1 MTHDAARGSQRDAGA
16 AGEAARAGSV
26 FGFVQFEF
34 GFLLGPADG
43 RYLLRH
49 EQDEPPERVIVLR
62 TLGAPQRRLLGGRRA
77 KQVEEA
83 QPEPVPTARATLIR
97 AEPFAG
103 DGEAEEWL
111 GKLKADPE
119 AAEREA
125 RDGARVLN
133 ALMRAHRAA
142 AADPWARDL
151 SPGQALITRV
161 GYGNGEQVAE
171 GRYAAALELP
181 RGPGKAT
188 RTERIA
194 PQERLAA
201 VLGARSEQLACEE
214 LVLRARADLEAGRPR
229 EAALEARIA
238 LEAVAAE
245 LEGTRAGSHLGE
257 LTGKRTAIGDAA
269 NAALRGD
276 PPAELQETVAE
287 TVAEMERVVR
297 RYRAEAAT
305 FSGS

>member
-1 MTHDAARGSQRDAGA
+1 VEGGKAFA
-16 AGEAARAGSV
+16 
-26 FGFVQFEF
+26 FVQFEF

-43 RYLLRH
+43 RYLLRR
-49 EQDEPPERVIVLR
+49 EQGGPPERVIVLR
-62 TLGAPQRRLLGGRRA
+62 TLGAPQRRTLGGRRA
-77 KQVEEA
+77 KQVERAEA
-83 QPEPVPTARATLIR
+83 EPVPTTRATLIR

-103 DGEAEEWL
+103 EGEGAAWL
-111 GKLKADPE
+111 GELKADGD
-119 AAEREA
+119 ALVREA
-125 RDGARVLN
+125 RDGAGVLN

-142 AADPWARDL
+142 AADPWARDV
-151 SPGQALITRV
+151 SPEQALVTRV
-161 GYGNGEQVAE
+161 GYGQGEQVAE

-181 RGPGKAT
+181 RGPRKAT

-201 VLGARSEQLACEE
+201 VLGARVEQLACEE

-238 LEAVAAE
+238 LEAVTAE
-245 LEGTRAGSHLGE
+245 LEDTRAGANLGE
-257 LTGKRTAIGDAA
+257 LAARRGAVGEAA

-276 PPAELQETVAE
+276 PGPELQEAVAAAVE
-287 TVAEMERVVR
+287 EMERALR
-297 RYRAEAAT
+297 RYRSEALD